1 MSWTIVWNGNLQD
14 PPITPLQE
22 LDAAALQDL
31 MPEIPFWVKSPDY
44 ERVSFLSIENSTHD
58 FLFCLWF
65 PIYFIYFS
73 VFPISWFLV
82 PWLLEVQVDWL
93 NKFIHELWPFLE
105 KVVLPLS
112 ALYYAEIHFSDSQ
125 FTFRKSV
132 ILLEA
137 LRNLYFLT
145 T

>member
-1 MSWTIVWNGNLQD
+1 M
-14 PPITPLQE
+14 
-22 LDAAALQDL
+22 
-31 MPEIPFWVKSPDY
+31 
-44 ERVSFLSIENSTHD
+44 
-58 FLFCLWF
+58 
-65 PIYFIYFS
+65 
-73 VFPISWFLV
+73 

-112 ALYYAEIHFSDSQ
+112 ALYYAEIQFSDGQ

-137 LRNLYFLT
+137 LRNRYFLT